1 MRLLQLRF
9 MFVVLRVLLLLLHV
23 SEVSC
28 EQVAQSSEIAVDLQA
43 DILDQIKA
51 KKGESDEP
59 P

>member
-51 KKGESDEP
+51 KKGTR
-59 P
+59 